1 MNVNLDALEIRLT
14 DLIHT
19 STCRLPQEN
28 LKAMQAAFER
38 EGEGTIGKINLSTNL
53 ANLHLSDIHMIPI
66 CGDTGFP
73 VFFIRVGDMD
83 GINLVKIEKM
93 IKKAVEAATGLG
105 YIRPTVVDP
114 LSRANPGGNVGRGS
128 PVIEYKADPTI
139 DYCEIIYAPKGGGT
153 EIFGP
158 AFRTILVADGIKGVK
173 KFVFDSLL
181 VDGNKTGATCMP
193 NIVGVG
199 IGGTSDSCMALA
211 KQAACLRKVGS
222 RNPDPVIAELE
233 EELLEVI
240 NSTGVGPLGMGGRIT
255 ALDVH
260 IETALTHLVGTPIAM
275 VLQCPAARVG
285 TLRISANGEMSEVGW
300 PEWFKY

>member
-1 MNVNLDALEIRLT
+1 MNMTADTLQSSLV

-19 STCRLPQEN
+19 ATCVLPAANHRAMEN
-28 LKAMQAAFER
+28 AFAR
-38 EGEGTIGKINLSTNL
+38 EGEGTIGKIHLQTNL
-53 ANLHLSDIHMIPI
+53 ENLRLSVENDIPI

-73 VFFIRVGDMD
+73 VFFIRVGDVK
-83 GINLVKIEKM
+83 NFSLVMVQQAIR
-93 IKKAVEAATGLG
+93 KAVEVATHSG
-105 YIRPTVVDP
+105 YVRPTVVDP
-114 LSRANPGGNVGRGS
+114 LSRANPGTNVGKGS
-128 PVIEYKADPTI
+128 PVIEYKVEPAI

-158 AFRTILVADGIKGVK
+158 AFRTILVADGIKGIK
-173 KFVFDSLL
+173 KFVFDNLV
-181 VDGNKTGATCMP
+181 VDGNKTGATCPP

-199 IGGTSDSCMALA
+199 VGGTSDSCMSLA

-222 RNPDPVIAELE
+222 RNPDPRIAELE

-240 NSTGVGPLGMGGRIT
+240 NSTGVGPLGMGGQVT

-260 IETALTHLVGTPIAM
+260 IELALTHLVGTPIAM

-285 TLRISANGEMSEVGW
+285 TLRISSDGEISRADWHGW
-300 PEWFKY
+300 FDY

>member
-1 MNVNLDALEIRLT
+1 MNLDLGTLEKRLT

-28 LKAMQAAFER
+28 LTAMQAAYER
-38 EGEGTIGKINLSTNL
+38 EGEGAIGKIHLSTNL
-53 ANLHLSDIHMIPI
+53 ANLRLSAEHMIPI

-73 VFFIRVGDMD
+73 VFFIRVGDVD
-83 GINLVKIEKM
+83 GVSLVKIEQM
-93 IKKAVEAATGLG
+93 IKKAVEAATRSG

-114 LSRANPGGNVGRGS
+114 LSRANPGANVGKGS
-128 PVIEYKADPTI
+128 PVIEYKVDPSI

-158 AFRTILVADGIKGVK
+158 AFRTILVADGIKGIK

-181 VDGNKTGATCMP
+181 VDGNKTGATCPP

-199 IGGTSDSCMALA
+199 VGGTSDSCMALA

-222 RNPDPVIAELE
+222 RNPDPRIAELE
-233 EELLEVI
+233 QELLEVI
-240 NSTGVGPLGMGGRIT
+240 NSTGVGPLGMGGRMT

-260 IETALTHLVGTPIAM
+260 IEIALTHLVGTPIAM

-285 TLRISANGEMSEVGW
+285 TLRISAEGEMSEVDWPGW
-300 PEWFKY
+300 FSY